1 MKAYLHQLRRLNA
14 NGTTPLAPGR
24 RDVTAAS
31 FLDQIDP
38 TVQASFT
45 PHQQAEIARVIDLA
59 IAKPTPKLVD
69 LRFEIDLLISRFFI
83 VVMVGKD
90 RRRAPRNLAVSRL
103 TQFGNWLAAVFLIIG
118 FNLALS
124 SSVLMF
130 AYLLKS
136 ALGINL
142 LPGHFRGFGN

>member
-1 MKAYLHQLRRLNA
+1 MKTYLHKLRHRNA
-14 NGTTPLAPGR
+14 DSATA
-24 RDVTAAS
+24 RDPRQRGATAAS
-31 FLDQIDP
+31 FINQMDP
-38 TVQASFT
+38 AVQASFT

-83 VVMVGKD
+83 VLMVGKD
-90 RRRAPRNLAVSRL
+90 RRRAPRNIAVSRL
-103 TQFGNWLAAVFLIIG
+103 TQFGNWLAAVLLIVG